1 MHDKSAAISGA
12 DPLRIVEKVRVNVP
26 TSGLAGQRADGSERG
41 FEHIVTTEGELALC
55 RWSAAAG
62 REQMTCEA

>member
-1 MHDKSAAISGA
+1 
-12 DPLRIVEKVRVNVP
+12 LRIVEKVRVNVP